1 MLKIKTKV
9 FKIKKDETFSTLM
22 KRVNSFISSKANE
35 GYDVQKYIVD
45 REIVAVDYWT
55 DR

>member
-1 MLKIKTKV
+1 MLKIRTKI
-9 FKIKKDETFSTLM
+9 FQIKKGETLSALM

-35 GYDVQKYIVD
+35 GYGIQKYIVD
-45 REIVAVDYWT
+45 REMVTVDYWI